1 MRKTIRKRPNKT
13 RKKFRGGVR
22 KIHIRTTPII
32 IEATPPTSMK
42 ATYVEL
48 MENLGFI
55 MRKRGDNMRA
65 KAYANAKDAIQSY
78 PCVIVGPEQLQGLAG
93 IGPSIYEK
101 LVEFSKSNSLRILEE
116 EAAVIQTKKAMDV
129 FAGIYGVGEKKAEEL
144 VNAGITTLEQLQLKQ
159 DEVLNDKQ
167 RVGLKYYNDI
177 AQRIPRAEIQQ
188 YETIFRT
195 ATDTQME
202 IVGSYRRGAA
212 DSGDIDVILTSDD
225 PAVFVKFIDALV
237 ASGIIVEVLSRGK
250 SKCLVVAKLPEAQ
263 YARRVDFL
271 FATPTEYPFAVLYFT
286 GSKEF
291 NVVMRENALN
301 LGYSLN
307 EHGLSHM
314 ENRKKGSLVEHVFAD
329 ENAIFEFLKMEY
341 KAPSERVLVAE
352 HRKTVR
358 PVAKK
363 TKKLLPEK
371 MAVEPIEK
379 PLIVASLEKSSPVKP
394 SSPERLPPEKP
405 SSPEKLAVEKK
416 RTTKKIKVKAIDEE
430 LAAFRNGN
438 LTSLTEE
445 QLASVITVAND
456 AYYTKGKPIMT
467 DAEYDLI
474 HDYFAKTYPSNPV
487 VHTIGAPIEKNK
499 VALPYEMA
507 SMDKIKPDTNAL
519 AKWSVKYSGP
529 YTLSCKLDGISGL
542 YDTEHAVPKLYT
554 RGDGTVGQDISHLIP
569 HIRLPKNKDIV
580 IRGEFIMAKEAFDRK
595 YKTKYA
601 NARNLMAGIINQKTI
616 DDRVKDVRFVAYEVV
631 KPAGLKPS
639 EQMALLKT
647 MDVDV
652 VKNQQEN
659 HLTNELLSAL
669 LQTWR
674 TGHEYEIDGVIVADD
689 KVYGRASGNPDN
701 AFAFKM
707 ILSDQMAEAHVV
719 DVLWSPSKDGY
730 LKPRVQI
737 NPVHL
742 GGVVIQ
748 YATGFNAKFIE
759 DNKIG
764 VGAIIQIIRSGDVIP
779 KIQSVSAPA
788 IEAKMPLVAYVWN
801 DTHVDIMLE
810 DAAGDATV
818 VEKNL
823 TGFFKG
829 IEVDGLGPKN
839 VEKLMAAGHDSVPK
853 ILRMSK
859 EDFLKVDG
867 FQDKTATKLYDGIRT
882 RIDAASLATL
892 MAVSNKLGRGISNS
906 KTELILAEYPDVF
919 VERDMNKLV
928 AIKGIEKKTAQT
940 IIDHIPDFLAFMTEC
955 GLEGKLQSVPKA
967 TASVVQHELTGK
979 SIVFSGVR
987 DKALEEWLKSVG
999 AKSGS
1004 SVSKN
1009 TFAVVVKSHDETT
1022 GKVENAK
1029 SIGVPVMTLD
1039 EFNAKYK

>member
-1 MRKTIRKRPNKT
+1 MRKTRRKRPNKT
-13 RKKFRGGVR
+13 HKKFRGGVR
-22 KIHIRTTPII
+22 KIHIRTTPVI

-78 PCVIVGPEQLQGLAG
+78 PCVIVGPEQLKGLAG

-195 ATDTQME
+195 ATETQME
-202 IVGSYRRGAA
+202 IVGSYRRGAV

-225 PAVFVKFIDALV
+225 PAVFVKFVDALV

-250 SKCLVVAKLPEAQ
+250 SKCLVIAKLPDSQ

-271 FATPTEYPFAVLYFT
+271 FATPAEYPFAVLYFT

-291 NVVMRENALN
+291 NVVMRENALT

-307 EHGLSHM
+307 EHGISHM
-314 ENRKKGSLVEHVFAD
+314 ENRKKGALVEHVFAD

-371 MAVEPIEK
+371 LAPENPSSIK
-379 PLIVASLEKSSPVKP
+379 PLSEKL
-394 SSPERLPPEKP
+394 SPENPSPIKPLPENL
-405 SSPEKLAVEKK
+405 SPEKLAVEKK
-416 RTTKKIKVKAIDEE
+416 RTTKKVKVKSVDAE

-445 QLASVITVAND
+445 QLASVIIVAND

-474 HDYFAKTYPSNPV
+474 HDYFAKTYPSNQV
-487 VHTIGAPIEKNK
+487 LQGVGAPIEKNK

-542 YDTEHAVPKLYT
+542 YDTENAVPKLYT

-652 VKNQQEN
+652 VQHKQDN

-839 VEKLMAAGHDSVPK
+839 VEKLMAAGHDTVPK

-859 EDFLKVDG
+859 DDFLKVDG

-906 KTELILAEYPDVF
+906 KSELILAEYPDLF

-979 SIVFSGVR
+979 TIVFSGVR

-999 AKSGS
+999 VKSGS

-1009 TFAVVVKSHDETT
+1009 TFAVIVKSHEETT

-1029 SIGVPVMTLD
+1029 SLGVKVMTLE
-1039 EFNAKYK
+1039 EFISIYR

>member
-1 MRKTIRKRPNKT
+1 MRKTMRKRSNKT
-13 RKKFRGGVR
+13 HKKFRGGVR
-22 KIHIRTTPII
+22 KIHIRTTPVI

-42 ATYVEL
+42 TTYVEL

-78 PCVIVGPEQLQGLAG
+78 PCVIVGPEQLKGLAG

-116 EAAVIQTKKAMDV
+116 ETATLQTKKAMDV

-212 DSGDIDVILTSDD
+212 DSGDIDVILTSDN
-225 PAVFVKFIDALV
+225 PAVFVKFVDALV

-271 FATPTEYPFAVLYFT
+271 FATPAEYPFAVLYFT

-314 ENRKKGSLVEHVFAD
+314 ENRKKGSLVEQVFAD

-352 HRKTVR
+352 HRKPMAT
-358 PVAKK
+358 KK

-371 MAVEPIEK
+371 LAVEPFEKPVVEPIEK
-379 PLIVASLEKSSPVKP
+379 PVVEPPV
-394 SSPERLPPEKP
+394 KP
-405 SSPEKLAVEKK
+405 SSPEKLAVEPTEKKK
-416 RTTKKIKVKAIDEE
+416 RTTKKVRVKSVDAE
-430 LAAFRNGN
+430 LTAFRNGN

-467 DAEYDLI
+467 DAEYDLV

-487 VHTIGAPIEKNK
+487 LQGVGAPVEKNK

-519 AKWSVKYSGP
+519 AKWAAKYSGP

-542 YDTEHAVPKLYT
+542 YDTENAVPKLYT

-580 IRGEFIMAKEAFDRK
+580 IRGEFIMEKTVFDRN

-788 IEAKMPLVAYVWN
+788 IEAKMPSVAYVWN

-810 DAAGDATV
+810 DATGDATV

-839 VEKLMAAGHDSVPK
+839 VEKLMAAGHDTVPK

-859 EDFLKVDG
+859 DDFLKVDG

-892 MAVSNKLGRGISNS
+892 MAVSNKLGRGISS
-906 KTELILAEYPDVF
+906 AKSELILAEYPDVF

-928 AIKGIEKKTAQT
+928 AIKGVEKKTAQT

-955 GLEGKLQSVPKA
+955 GLEGKMTTVPKP
-967 TASVVQHELTGK
+967 TVSVIQHELTGK

-1029 SIGVPVMTLD
+1029 ALGVPVMTLE
-1039 EFNAKYK
+1039 EFRGKYK